1 MTRVQNVNQTD
12 IPDAIR
18 LATKTMQSVFDADDN
33 NTPFFH
39 SLVRPTANLE
49 FYQSFSE
56 AHVPGRHLNALLNAE
71 DTIGVEIPDWAIEN
85 HARAAFFSYSGPV
98 ALPLNRDVV
107 GGTLKRFLPH
117 NLREGF
123 HALFALTA
131 FRNSPE
137 AQKIAERSI
146 ADIDRYWN
154 EENGWDRATLEG
166 EYGLEVIE
174 WGGPF
179 ITGIA
184 RAIGPLVKYYRVT
197 GSPAA
202 RALIDRLAA
211 KTVADYFT
219 VDGSFDYSRWGSHTH
234 STTCV
239 MSSLAQ
245 LAELDGNDTLLERVA
260 IFYDNGLRFISDEL
274 GWSIENCAPEA
285 NSDRGEANNT
295 GDILETALILGK
307 MLDPRYF
314 QDVERILRGHLL
326 PSQLRDVSWIIDPPN
341 PEGIDGLRDVANR
354 HLGAFGFPA
363 PYGHAP
369 LDYEEIRFN
378 MDIVG
383 GATGSL
389 CEAWRST
396 VRQVDGVTLV
406 NMLFDYDDDS
416 IQVESP
422 YPSGLLRITPR
433 IAQSIAVRIPSWVDA
448 DATVAAVPGGA
459 FHDNGHWLTIDS
471 PTPGETIS
479 IPMPLVEETIVLE
492 HRARS
497 IGTRLAGDAVVAMDN
512 FGADL
517 TFFPER

>member
-18 LATKTMQSVFDADDN
+18 LATRTMQNVFDADDN

-49 FYQSFSE
+49 FYFSFSE

-71 DTIGVEIPDWAIEN
+71 DAIGVEIPDWAIDN
-85 HARAAFFSYSGPV
+85 HARAAFYSYSGPV
-98 ALPLNRDVV
+98 ALPLNRDRI

-123 HALFALTA
+123 HALYALTA
-131 FRNSPE
+131 FRGSEE
-137 AQKIAERSI
+137 AQSIAEQSI

-154 EENGWDRATLEG
+154 EEDGWDRATLEG

-184 RAIGPLVKYYRVT
+184 RAIGPLVKYYKVT

-245 LAELDGNDTLLERVA
+245 LAALDGNDALLERVA
-260 IFYDNGLRFISDEL
+260 IFYDNGLRFISDDL

-295 GDILETALILGK
+295 GDILETALILGA
-307 MLDPRYF
+307 MRDPKYF
-314 QDVERILRGHLL
+314 QDAERILRGHLL
-326 PSQLRDVSWIIDPPN
+326 PSQLARCFLDRRSAQP
-341 PEGIDGLRDVANR
+341 GR
-354 HLGAFGFPA
+354 HRRAARCGQPA
-363 PYGHAP
+363 S
-369 LDYEEIRFN
+369 
-378 MDIVG
+378 G
-383 GATGSL
+383 G
-389 CEAWRST
+389 
-396 VRQVDGVTLV
+396 VR
-406 NMLFDYDDDS
+406 
-416 IQVESP
+416 
-422 YPSGLLRITPR
+422 
-433 IAQSIAVRIPSWVDA
+433 
-448 DATVAAVPGGA
+448 VPGAVWARAARLRGDPLQ
-459 FHDNGHWLTIDS
+459 HGHRRRRHRFALRSLALD
-471 PTPGETIS
+471 
-479 IPMPLVEETIVLE
+479 
-492 HRARS
+492 RARGRRRHAS
-497 IGTRLAGDAVVAMDN
+497 QHALRLRRRCDPGGIALSLGSAAHHAGDRASRSRCGFRAGSMRMRRSPLYREARSMTPAA
-512 FGADL
+512 G
-517 TFFPER
+517 